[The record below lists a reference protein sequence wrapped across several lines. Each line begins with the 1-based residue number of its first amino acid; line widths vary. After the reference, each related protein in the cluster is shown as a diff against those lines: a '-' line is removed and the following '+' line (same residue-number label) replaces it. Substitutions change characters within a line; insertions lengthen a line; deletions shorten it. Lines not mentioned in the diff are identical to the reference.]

1 MSDTVAESSYVQTA
15 ISTKVLRC
23 LAPLVTAIAAAA
35 CSSPTAPSPTPATLA
50 LQSSAWQTIGDPQP
64 FPLANDGAALTF
76 EFPTTG
82 SINYLFIA
90 SPLTIVR
97 GTLSVTVRVTT
108 TGPAVFNS
116 LDPQTSTCTIPSSVR
131 PFLWA
136 NDNGNG
142 DYDRWW
148 SNTRAFTLAAGTGT
162 ITVPLTADAWSSVN
176 GKVGNAD
183 GPTKFAFDKALL
195 NVSRLGLTFGGGCSF
210 GHGINVSGGAATF
223 GVTEYAIR

>member
-1 MSDTVAESSYVQTA
+1 VAESSYVQTA

>member
-1 MSDTVAESSYVQTA
+1 MAESSYVQTA

-108 TGPAVFNS
+108 TGPAAFNS

>member
-35 CSSPTAPSPTPATLA
+35 CSSPTAPSPTPSTLA

>member
-1 MSDTVAESSYVQTA
+1 M
-15 ISTKVLRC
+15 
-23 LAPLVTAIAAAA
+23 VTFIVAAAA

-50 LQSSAWQTIGDPQP
+50 LQSSAWQTIGEPQP

-82 SINYLFIA
+82 SINYLFTA

-108 TGPAVFNS
+108 TGPVVFNS

-148 SNTRAFTLAAGTGT
+148 SNARSFTLAAGTGT